1 MLFCDSYNVI
11 RERGKTECSVMHLRI
26 NEIFYS
32 IQGETIRA
40 GYPSVFIRLT
50 GCNLRCHYCDTA
62 YAWDAGD
69 DMSLDEVIAQVKK
82 YRGVHHVTVTGGEPL
97 LQPNV
102 IRLMEQL
109 CDFGYAV
116 QLETNGSLSLRNV
129 PQQVRKIVDVK
140 TPSSGAVESFLMEN
154 LDYIAADDELKFVI
168 GTHDDYIF
176 ARDFFEKYLEKSEGA
191 VSFSPVLGSFAP
203 RRLAELILK
212 DGLPVRLNVQLHKII
227 WPEGEPKE

>member
-1 MLFCDSYNVI
+1 
-11 RERGKTECSVMHLRI
+11 MHLRI
-26 NEIFYS
+26 NEIFHS
-32 IQGETIRA
+32 IQGETLRT
-40 GYPSVFIRLT
+40 GFPSAFIRLT

-62 YAWDAGD
+62 YAWNTGD
-69 DMSLDEVIAQVKK
+69 DMSLDEILTRVKK

-102 IRLMEQL
+102 ILLMEEL
-109 CDFGYAV
+109 CNSGYAV
-116 QLETNGSLSLRNV
+116 QLETNGSFSLLTV

-154 LDYIAADDELKFVI
+154 LDRIAAGDELKFVI
-168 GTHDDYIF
+168 GTLDDYVF

-191 VSFSPVLGSFAP
+191 INFSPVLGSFSP
-203 RRLAELILK
+203 RKLAELILK